1 MQIIKVEGLASGR
14 IIEIFYRDS
23 DLEFDLL
30 HWLRMKGVTI
40 ASSCDGEG
48 VCKKC
53 GIQNGWL
60 TCELTLREFLSRE
73 PSKIIKVAYL

>member
-1 MQIIKVEGLASGR
+1 MSVIEVKGLASKTSR
-14 IIEIFYRDS
+14 FLDFADS
-23 DLEFDLL
+23 DLDIDLL
-30 HWLRMKGVTI
+30 TWLRSKGVTI

-60 TCELTLREFLSRE
+60 TCELTLKQFLERQ
-73 PSKIIKVAYL
+73 PDGKIEVGYL

>member
-1 MQIIKVEGLASGR
+1 MRIEVIGLASKTSR
-14 IIEIFYRDS
+14 FLDFTDS
-23 DLEFDLL
+23 DLETDMLSLL
-30 HWLRMKGVTI
+30 RSRGVTI

-60 TCELTLREFLSRE
+60 TCMMTLKEFLERQSDG
-73 PSKIIKVAYL
+73 KIEVGYL